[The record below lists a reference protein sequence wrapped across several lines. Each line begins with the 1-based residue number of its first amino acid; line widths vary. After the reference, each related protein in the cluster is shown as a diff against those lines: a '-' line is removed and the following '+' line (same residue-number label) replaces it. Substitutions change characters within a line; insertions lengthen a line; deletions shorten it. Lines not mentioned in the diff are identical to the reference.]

1 MVPWTLEPVIGGRG
15 DQRRLGFLER
25 NLRGWL
31 DFFGEIYERRVL
43 ARKCGSVKYRGV
55 KD

>member
-43 ARKCGSVKYRGV
+43 ARKCGSDKYRGV